1 MNSNAINYIELQ
13 DMTKKEI
20 AQDFLRLA
28 SSGQSRK
35 AFELYVADDFK
46 HHNAYYKGDRQTL
59 MLAMEESHLQSPNK
73 VFDMLRALEEGNL
86 VAVHSRVQQA
96 GENGWEGAVMHIFRF
111 DDNQGIV
118 ELWDFG
124 QGVPEEQINENGM
137 F

>member
-1 MNSNAINYIELQ
+1 MA
-13 DMTKKEI
+13 TKKEI
-20 AQDFLRLA
+20 AQDFLKLA
-28 SSGQSRK
+28 SSGEPRK

-59 MLAMEESHLQSPNK
+59 MLAMEEAHIQSPNK
-73 VFDMLRALEEGNL
+73 VFEIQRALEDGNL
-86 VAVHSRVQQA
+86 VAVHSRVQQE

-111 DDNQGIV
+111 DKDKIV

-124 QGVPEEQINENGM
+124 QAVPENEINENGM

>member
-1 MNSNAINYIELQ
+1 
-13 DMTKKEI
+13 MTKKEI
-20 AQDFLRLA
+20 AQDFLKLA

-35 AFELYVADDFK
+35 AFELYVADHFK

-59 MLAMEESHLQSPNK
+59 MMAMEEAHKETPNK
-73 VFDMLRALEEGNL
+73 IFEIQRALEDGNL

-96 GENGWEGAVMHIFRF
+96 GENGWEGAVMHIFHFQNNR
-111 DDNQGIV
+111 IA

-124 QGVPEEQINENGM
+124 QGVPEEMVNENGM